1 MVQRHGR
8 TKDTFK
14 KHLLSTDYAQDTVQ
28 STGVTKRK
36 EVVSVFREFIVLI
49 SVRK

>member
-1 MVQRHGR
+1 MLGAKTWKDQRHLQK
-8 TKDTFK
+8 T
-14 KHLLSTDYAQDTVQ
+14 LSTDYAQDTVQ

-36 EVVSVFREFIVLI
+36 EVVSVFREFIVLT